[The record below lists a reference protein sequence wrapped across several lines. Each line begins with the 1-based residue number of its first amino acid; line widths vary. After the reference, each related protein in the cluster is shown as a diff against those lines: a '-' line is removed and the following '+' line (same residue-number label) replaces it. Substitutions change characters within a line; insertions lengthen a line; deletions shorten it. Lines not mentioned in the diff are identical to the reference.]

1 MHNHTLRAG
10 AFLAPY
16 HNTWY
21 SSKAIIHLYRKG
33 VMAIT
38 AVTNSN
44 SGRRLRY
51 EVLPAFDIRGYPAAP
66 EPGGTIRVRTGW
78 QLGGTPRIGPM
89 PLAWR
94 TITVRHSSP
103 WGPNGLTRIDGTVE
117 FGGIA
122 CDCTLTY
129 NAGAVERQTGALII
143 TFA

>member
-1 MHNHTLRAG
+1 
-10 AFLAPY
+10 
-16 HNTWY
+16 
-21 SSKAIIHLYRKG
+21 
-33 VMAIT
+33 MAIT
-38 AVTNSN
+38 AITDSN

-51 EVLPAFDIRGYPAAP
+51 EVLPAFDKRGYPAAP

-89 PLAWR
+89 PVTWR